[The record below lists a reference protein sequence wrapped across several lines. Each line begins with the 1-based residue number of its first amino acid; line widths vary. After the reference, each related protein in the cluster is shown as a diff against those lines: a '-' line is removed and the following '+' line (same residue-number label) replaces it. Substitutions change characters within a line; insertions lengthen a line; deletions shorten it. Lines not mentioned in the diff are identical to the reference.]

1 MSFSDDRDTAQLIS
15 TADTDTICVFI
26 DNGRVVNSSG
36 RPRQLAMELD
46 PQQPGPQQL
55 EAVWSLVTSLA
66 QMTEDMERLREAC
79 TVVST
84 KISALEHRVT
94 TKTGQAAAKPV
105 QLAEYSRVITP
116 LAARPGDIGNKV
128 INNTASMAS
137 SGIAP
142 VEDNKYAVSDLA
154 TSTRLLDKSYSTLN
168 DDHSSLMTRSLV
180 SATASDKPDPIHII
194 KSKLMNKRVTLNV
207 GGERQEVLWKTLEH
221 MPQSRLGNLAAA
233 STDESI
239 MHCVDFYS
247 LVDNEF
253 FFDRHPRSFLA
264 ILNFFR
270 TGRLHIVDEMCVVAF
285 NDDLEY
291 WGVNPLWLENC
302 CQNKFLTR
310 KEHIED
316 EMQKD
321 ASLLKKEADEY
332 WGEGCCARSQQFLWD
347 LFEKPESS
355 LAAKVISWVSVLFVI
370 ISTVAMVLNTVPEL
384 AGPRDTSGQ
393 PTDNSVLSAL
403 ETVCILW
410 FTLEYCLRF
419 LGAPRKRAF
428 LADLMNIIDVL
439 AILPYFVSLAVVQ
452 ISASTGQGDSF
463 TEVRQLVSVFRLMRI
478 LRIFKLA
485 RHSAGLQSIAYTLKN
500 SYKVKVK

>member
-1 MSFSDDRDTAQLIS
+1 MS
-15 TADTDTICVFI
+15 
-26 DNGRVVNSSG
+26 
-36 RPRQLAMELD
+36 
-46 PQQPGPQQL
+46 
-55 EAVWSLVTSLA
+55 
-66 QMTEDMERLREAC
+66 
-79 TVVST
+79 
-84 KISALEHRVT
+84 
-94 TKTGQAAAKPV
+94 
-105 QLAEYSRVITP
+105 
-116 LAARPGDIGNKV
+116 
-128 INNTASMAS
+128 
-137 SGIAP
+137 
-142 VEDNKYAVSDLA
+142 
-154 TSTRLLDKSYSTLN
+154 
-168 DDHSSLMTRSLV
+168 
-180 SATASDKPDPIHII
+180 
-194 KSKLMNKRVTLNV
+194 
-207 GGERQEVLWKTLEH
+207 WKTLEAA
-221 MPQSRLGNLAAA
+221 PNTRLGRLASAYTHEA
-233 STDESI
+233 I
-239 MHCVDFYS
+239 MECVDLYNIE
-247 LVDNEF
+247 DNEF
-253 FFDRHPRSFLA
+253 FFDRHPRSFLS
-264 ILNFFR
+264 ILNFYR
-270 TGRLHIVDEMCVVAF
+270 TGRLHVADEMCVIAF

-291 WGVNPLWLENC
+291 WGVSNLWLEAC
-302 CQNKFLTR
+302 CQNKFFSR
-310 KEHIED
+310 KDHVED
-316 EMQKD
+316 EMR
-321 ASLLKKEADEY
+321 KEAQNILKDDPECS
-332 WGEGCCARSQQFLWD
+332 GHTRCARSQQFLWD

-500 SYKVKVK
+500 SYKVKVE

>member
-55 EAVWSLVTSLA
+55 EAVWSLVSSLA

-79 TVVST
+79 TVVSS

-94 TKTGQAAAKPV
+94 TKTGQAPAKPV

-207 GGERQEVLWKTLEH
+207 GGERQEGLWKTLEH

-370 ISTVAMVLNTVPEL
+370 ISTVAMILNTMPEFS
-384 AGPRDTSGQ
+384 GPPDEDGK
-393 PTDNSVLSAL
+393 PTDNKVLSML
-403 ETVCILW
+403 ETICIMW
-410 FTLEYCLRF
+410 FTLEYILRF
-419 LGAPRKRAF
+419 AGAPKKWAF
-428 LADLMNIIDVL
+428 LKVELSTKFCEIFHNIGRRHL
-439 AILPYFVSLAVVQ
+439 FPF
-452 ISASTGQGDSF
+452 SAKLINYQCTMGG
-463 TEVRQLVSVFRLMRI
+463 LVCKI
-478 LRIFKLA
+478 P
-485 RHSAGLQSIAYTLKN
+485 
-500 SYKVKVK
+500 